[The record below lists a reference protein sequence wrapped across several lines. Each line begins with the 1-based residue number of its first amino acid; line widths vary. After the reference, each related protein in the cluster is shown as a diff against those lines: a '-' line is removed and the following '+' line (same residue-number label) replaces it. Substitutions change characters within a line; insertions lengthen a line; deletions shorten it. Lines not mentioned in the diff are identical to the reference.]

1 VLNTAG
7 GNLAGSGALFSR
19 TGWASLVQQPSW
31 PYLMDEFVDFMKKR
45 NGMAVDS

>member
-19 TGWASLVQQPSW
+19 TGWASLARQPSSST
-31 PYLMDEFVDFMKKR
+31 PADR
-45 NGMAVDS
+45 AAAAAARAPAGMV